1 MQSHFSENY
10 KIITKVIKVS
20 FDNYPLFFNKEKI
33 IELLNLT
40 NKEYENLLINYN
52 PSSFDK
58 KRLDVIEKKI
68 ITYYKFYINLVQV
81 YQNKYSI
88 NSFLEN
94 NKINDLEELIKYNNN
109 FEVFLY
115 YK

>member
-1 MQSHFSENY
+1 MQIHFSKHC
-10 KIITKVIKVS
+10 KIISKVIKVS
-20 FDNYPLFFNKEKI
+20 FNNFPLFLNKEKF
-33 IELLNLT
+33 IELLDLT
-40 NKEYENLLINYN
+40 NNEYENLLINYN
-52 PSSFDK
+52 PNSFDK
-58 KRLDVIEKKI
+58 KRLEVIEKKI
-68 ITYYKFYINLVQV
+68 IAYYKFYINLVRV